1 MEAHRYGLSAAA
13 LKYLAALFMLVDHI
27 GMVFPTMLTELGLPT
42 WGGWAAPAHRAAGL
56 SHFRLLR
63 GRGCRRTRFFH
74 RYLIRLGACALLS
87 QAPFTLATGVW
98 GGSVLLT
105 FFLSAGAIYGY
116 ERLSKAEHG
125 PAVSAIPL
133 FAACALA
140 LLLNVDYGF
149 PAVLLI
155 FALYLCGDNRRRKLL
170 CLGSRS
176 GSPLSALPAPDRA
189 ALPPTVPAGLD
200 GGLSAPCPPCV
211 CSLRIVRRGIP
222 PSVGLV
228 PWAIGCAEQV
238 VLLCVLSRAPAGP
251 MGPGAGAELRCKQ

>member
-42 WGGWAAPAHRAAGL
+42 WADGL
-56 SHFRLLR
+56 PRLI
-63 GRGCRRTRFFH
+63 GRLAFPIFAYFVAEGCRRTRFFH

-170 CLGSRS
+170 CLASTSPGDS
-176 GSPLSALPAPDRA
+176 GSGSLWP
-189 ALPPTVPAGLD
+189 GL
-200 GGLSAPCPPCV
+200 
-211 CSLRIVRRGIP
+211 
-222 PSVGLV
+222 
-228 PWAIGCAEQV
+228 
-238 VLLCVLSRAPAGP
+238 
-251 MGPGAGAELRCKQ
+251 

>member
-1 MEAHRYGLSAAA
+1 
-13 LKYLAALFMLVDHI
+13 MLVDHI

-42 WGGWAAPAHRAAGL
+42 WADGL
-56 SHFRLLR
+56 PRLI
-63 GRGCRRTRFFH
+63 GRLAFPIFAYFVAEGCRRTRFFH

-170 CLGSRS
+170 CLGA
-176 GSPLSALPAPDRA
+176 GLALLYLLYQPLIGLLSLPLFRPDWMAGYLLHALPVF
-189 ALPPTVPAGLD
+189 ALYAL
-200 GGLSAPCPPCV
+200 
-211 CSLRIVRRGIP
+211 
-222 PSVGLV
+222 
-228 PWAIGCAEQV
+228 CAEAS
-238 VLLCVLSRAPAGP
+238 LLLLAWYRGQLGVQSKWFFYVFYPAHLLGLWAL
-251 MGPGAGAELRCKQ
+251 GLALN

>member
-1 MEAHRYGLSAAA
+1 M
-13 LKYLAALFMLVDHI
+13 
-27 GMVFPTMLTELGLPT
+27 
-42 WGGWAAPAHRAAGL
+42 
-56 SHFRLLR
+56 
-63 GRGCRRTRFFH
+63 
-74 RYLIRLGACALLS
+74 
-87 QAPFTLATGVW
+87 
-98 GGSVLLT
+98 LLT

-149 PAVLLI
+149 PARAPI

-170 CLGSRS
+170 CLGA
-176 GSPLSALPAPDRA
+176 GLALLYLLYQPLIGLLSL
-189 ALPPTVPAGLD
+189 PTVPAGLD

-238 VLLCVLSRAPAGP
+238 VLLCVLSAHLLAYGP
-251 MGPGAGAELRCKQ
+251 WGWR

>member
-1 MEAHRYGLSAAA
+1 MGCPAH
-13 LKYLAALFMLVDHI
+13 
-27 GMVFPTMLTELGLPT
+27 P
-42 WGGWAAPAHRAAGL
+42 GGWR
-56 SHFRLLR
+56 FRLFAYFVAE
-63 GRGCRRTRFFH
+63 GCRRTHFFH

-170 CLGSRS
+170 CLGAGLALLYLLYQPLIGLLSLPLFRPDWMAGYLLHTSLCLLSTHCAPRHPSFCWPGTVGNWVCRAS
-176 GSPLSALPAPDRA
+176 GSFM
-189 ALPPTVPAGLD
+189 
-200 GGLSAPCPPCV
+200 
-211 CSLRIVRRGIP
+211 CSIP
-222 PSVGLV
+222 RTCWAYG
-228 PWAIGCAEQV
+228 PWGW
-238 VLLCVLSRAPAGP
+238 R
-251 MGPGAGAELRCKQ
+251 

>member
-42 WGGWAAPAHRAAGL
+42 WADGL
-56 SHFRLLR
+56 PRLI
-63 GRGCRRTRFFH
+63 GRLAFPIFAYFVAEGCRRTRFFH

-170 CLGSRS
+170 CLGAGLALLYLLYQPLIGLLSLPLFRTGWRAICSMPSLCLLSTHCAPRHPSFCWPGTVGNWVCRAS
-176 GSPLSALPAPDRA
+176 GSFM
-189 ALPPTVPAGLD
+189 
-200 GGLSAPCPPCV
+200 
-211 CSLRIVRRGIP
+211 CSIP
-222 PSVGLV
+222 RTCWAYG
-228 PWAIGCAEQV
+228 PWGW
-238 VLLCVLSRAPAGP
+238 R
-251 MGPGAGAELRCKQ
+251 